1 MDTDDFAKVQ
11 EALWAARAK
20 WHNIGIRLD
29 LGVFE
34 LDCINAEP
42 GFGLGEKFNL
52 MIKNRLK
59 KSEPCTWRE
68 LYDALNHPTVDMA
81 SVADKLPVKRP
92 TSECMNVTEQTCS
105 LNCES
110 ALRANIT
117 KYAYF

>member
-1 MDTDDFAKVQ
+1 
-11 EALWAARAK
+11 
-20 WHNIGIRLD
+20 
-29 LGVFE
+29 
-34 LDCINAEP
+34 
-42 GFGLGEKFNL
+42 
-52 MIKNRLK
+52 MIKTRLK

-68 LYDALNHPTVDMA
+68 LYDALNHPTVDMP

-92 TSECMNVTEQTCS
+92 TSECMNVTEQTCL